1 MAAHSSVLAW
11 RIPGTGDRGGLLSV
25 GSHRVG
31 HDWSD
36 LAANI
41 IKWKC
46 QSLSHVWFFATP
58 QSVAYQASLSMEFSG
73 QKYWNGLPC
82 PSLGNL
88 PNPGIEPRYPTLQ
101 ADSLLS
107 ELPGN
112 PKNTGMGSLSLLQYI
127 FPTRG
132 SNRSPLH
139 HRQILYQLNYQGY
152 MHIYHW
158 ITVLY
163 IYIYMCMYTYIYV
176 CILETCTTL

>member
-1 MAAHSSVLAW
+1 MNWKPLTHLWVVLHFLFLFFLPCVMDTLRTLEKEMATHSSVLAW
-11 RIPGTGDRGGLLSV
+11 RIPGTGERGGLLSV

-31 HDWSD
+31 HDWRD

-101 ADSLLS
+101 VDFFIIWA
-107 ELPGN
+107 
-112 PKNTGMGSLSLLQYI
+112 
-127 FPTRG
+127 TRAA
-132 SNRSPLH
+132 
-139 HRQILYQLNYQGY
+139 Q
-152 MHIYHW
+152 
-158 ITVLY
+158 
-163 IYIYMCMYTYIYV
+163 
-176 CILETCTTL
+176 